1 MRLSQ
6 ALIVARHDIAII
18 RKKRG
23 IVTGLIGMPLGVGI
37 GFPLLVWYI
46 VGQGGGMGGLESY
59 LPYLVNA
66 FSFWWVIGAAA
77 LPTAIAA
84 YGIVGEKVERSLE
97 PLLSTPSTD
106 GEILLGK
113 MLAAFLPTMVAVWAG
128 STLYMVLI
136 DVFTRGP
143 LGYLLYPS
151 WAMAVILLTLAP
163 LACLYS
169 IEFSV
174 IVSSRAS
181 DARSAQQ
188 YAGITFVPMIFI
200 YVAGEIGLIP
210 LDTTNLLYISG
221 GMVLL
226 VLALFYAS
234 ERIFD
239 REEILTRWK

>member
-6 ALIVARHDIAII
+6 AWIVARHDMSIL
-18 RKKRG
+18 RTKRG
-23 IVTGLIGMPLGVGI
+23 VVTGLIALPLGVGI
-37 GFPLLVWYI
+37 GFPLLIWY
-46 VGQGGGMGGLESY
+46 VVQHGTGSGLESY
-59 LPYLVNA
+59 LPDLVNA
-66 FSFWWVIGAAA
+66 FSFWWVIGAAM

-84 YGIVGEKVERSLE
+84 YGIVGEKLERSLE
-97 PLLSTPSTD
+97 PLLSTPTTD

-113 MLAAFLPTMVAVWAG
+113 ALAALIPTMLAVWAG
-128 STLYMVLI
+128 SALYQFLVDLI
-136 DVFTRGP
+136 TRGT

-151 WAMAVILLTLAP
+151 WSMAVILFVLAP

-174 IVSSRAS
+174 IVSARVT

-188 YAGITFVPMIFI
+188 YAGVVFVPLIFLYI
-200 YVAGEIGLIP
+200 AGEIGSVP
-210 LDTTNLLYISG
+210 LNTTNLLIIAG
-221 GMVLL
+221 GLALL

-234 ERIFD
+234 ERTFH